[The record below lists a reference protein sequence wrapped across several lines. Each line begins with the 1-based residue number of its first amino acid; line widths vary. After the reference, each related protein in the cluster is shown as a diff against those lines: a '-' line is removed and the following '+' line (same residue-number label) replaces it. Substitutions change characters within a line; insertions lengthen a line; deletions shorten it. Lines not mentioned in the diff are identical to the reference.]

1 MQYGVKHLVQCNCM
15 LPQLKSKSILHKFLV
30 FSIVDDNNKVQVKFA
45 QCNNCNVIHKVTEVC
60 KSTILNGKEDLKS
73 IITIDDIKSSI
84 SPNLSLILE
93 KAECELPLW
102 EHAKFIIDNKKWGDF
117 AIISKSTEDGFQI
130 VKYVQILGENLFKVD
145 TNTKEIS

>member
-60 KSTILNGKEDLKS
+60 KSTILN
-73 IITIDDIKSSI
+73 
-84 SPNLSLILE
+84 LSLQLMILN
-93 KAECELPLW
+93 LLF
-102 EHAKFIIDNKKWGDF
+102 H
-117 AIISKSTEDGFQI
+117 QI
-130 VKYVQILGENLFKVD
+130 YL
-145 TNTKEIS
+145 